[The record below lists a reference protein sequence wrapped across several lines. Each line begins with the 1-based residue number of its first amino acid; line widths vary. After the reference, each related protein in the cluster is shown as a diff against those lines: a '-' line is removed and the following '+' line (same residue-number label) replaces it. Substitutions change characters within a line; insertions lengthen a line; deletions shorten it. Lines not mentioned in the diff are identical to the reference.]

1 MSERINVSVRI
12 RPLSTQES
20 EAGETKVFTR
30 VASADRSGALVAEE
44 GASAAARFTH
54 VFTEDATN
62 AEVFDRVGARA
73 VKRLMDGYN
82 GTIFMYGQT
91 GSGKTHTMTGVAE
104 DAGLT
109 GRVIECIYALIS
121 ESPTRQFLVRGS
133 YVELYNEKLYDLL
146 HQRKRLELGLDP
158 SGEEF
163 RAVNRTETC
172 AKDAAELDAVR
183 IVGEAGKKMGVS
195 KLNEHSSRSHAIF
208 SIIVESTEKEAV
220 PEAHSDNEEGK
231 PPAGGGDGGGRG
243 SGGVVRVSTLNLV
256 DLAGSETFASNFG
269 ASQQRETVS
278 INRSLSS
285 LKDVIVALSKADQKF
300 VPYRNSML
308 TKLLK
313 SALGGNACTSV
324 ICCITPAAAHR
335 KVTNYTLEFGKLA
348 SKIEN
353 LPKQNLTG
361 SDDSQVLIKQYQIEI
376 KKMSSKLLRLEELE
390 KQTSEA
396 QEEIA
401 RLKNLAA
408 CVVDGAALQPDDTL
422 IVEMQAQLEDEKK
435 AREDAMD
442 SAVSRDQHVAE
453 TLLRNE
459 REAQE
464 HVDSMRLAF
473 EEEIM
478 AMRIDFE
485 HEREALLN
493 TSGRQDL
500 REVVEQRKEIVKLTE
515 ALEVARNR
523 SILLESML
531 SDAQSVIT
539 ALTTSD

>member
-1 MSERINVSVRI
+1 MERINVSVRI
-12 RPLSTQES
+12 RPLSTLES
-20 EAGETKVFTR
+20 QAGETKVFKR

-62 AEVFDRVGARA
+62 AEVFDTVGARA

-109 GRVIECIYALIS
+109 GRVIESIYSLIS

-133 YVELYNEKLYDLL
+133 YLELYNEKLYDLL
-146 HQRKRLELGLDP
+146 NKRKRLELGLNP

-208 SIIVESTEKEAV
+208 SITVESTEKETA
-220 PEAHSDNEEGK
+220 PEAHSDNEDGK
-231 PPAGGGDGGGRG
+231 TPADGRSGGEGGG
-243 SGGVVRVSTLNLV
+243 SVVQVSTLNLV
-256 DLAGSETFASNFG
+256 DLVGSETFASNFG

-361 SDDSQVLIKQYQIEI
+361 SDDSQVLIKQYQKEI
-376 KKMSSKLLRLEELE
+376 QKMSSKLLRLEELE
-390 KQTSEA
+390 KQTSAA

-408 CVVDGAALQPDDTL
+408 CVVDGARPQPDDTL
-422 IVEMQAQLEDEKK
+422 IVKMQAQLEDEKK
-435 AREDAMD
+435 AKENAMD
-442 SAVSRDQHVAE
+442 SAVSRDKHVAE

-464 HVDSMRLAF
+464 HIDSMRLAF

-493 TSGRQDL
+493 ASGRQDL
-500 REVVEQRKEIVKLTE
+500 REVVEQRKEIVKLNE
-515 ALEVARNR
+515 ALEEARKR

-539 ALTTSD
+539 ALTMSD